1 MFELLVVLRP
11 GSLQA
16 ACKLSTNFFHAF
28 RLQAFRLQAFLLQ
41 AFRKPALSKALPSEG
56 HIAKPVFSNTSWC
69 SWPCRLRKH
78 PRSLS
83 NYLNGLR

>member
-16 ACKLSTNFFHAF
+16 AWKLSTNFLHAF
-28 RLQAFRLQAFLLQ
+28 RFK

-83 NYLNGLR
+83 EYLNGLR

>member
-16 ACKLSTNFFHAF
+16 ACKLSTNFLHAF
-28 RLQAFRLQAFLLQ
+28 RLKAFRLQ

-69 SWPCRLRKH
+69 SRPHRLGKH

-83 NYLNGLR
+83 KYLNGLR